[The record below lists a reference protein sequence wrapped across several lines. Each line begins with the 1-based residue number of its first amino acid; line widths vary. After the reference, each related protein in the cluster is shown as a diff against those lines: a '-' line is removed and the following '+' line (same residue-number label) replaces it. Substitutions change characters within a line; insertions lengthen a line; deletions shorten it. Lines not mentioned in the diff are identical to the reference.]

1 MTRGRAPRLTC
12 LLTAAA
18 MTVAG
23 CSETAGTSAASS
35 STTGS
40 TVDGSG
46 PRLYRDESWGFPL
59 CEDVPDLAAPPE
71 AYRDEPVYDWDEA
84 PIDEVE
90 AWAKDQPGYGG
101 ILIDYKRNGWITVAF
116 TQDAEVRQR
125 DLEEEFAG
133 VGVVAVPVGRTT
145 AELDAL
151 VDRVDKELPP
161 LLESHGFDAH
171 MAGVFMHKWTVFL
184 TSVVLT
190 EDLRG
195 EIERRFSGEPLCVDG
210 LDPATVPPLG
220 PQPSG
225 GDGWLLLSEG
235 RGLDGPGRISLVTDA
250 ASFAERWAS
259 RDAPVPEVDFEK
271 NVVIAFVAVVS
282 SSCPDVRLDDVVAE
296 GFVVRA
302 KLVDPVPQFECTED
316 AVPHSFVVA
325 LERSR
330 LRSGPFT
337 IELPDH
343 WWSSGGE
350 LAERLMVDADLSEP
364 GAVAEAGAVRPE
376 ASVAKPERSGMF
388 IEPEFPWPYR
398 LDARCGIEWLGE
410 VNNVVWRTDEAMPE
424 EWEEHVDEV
433 GGLVVAITMRVGPE
447 PLIEA
452 ELGGETVV
460 YEPSPGEI
468 PECDQP

>member
-1 MTRGRAPRLTC
+1 
-12 LLTAAA
+12 
-18 MTVAG
+18 
-23 CSETAGTSAASS
+23 
-35 STTGS
+35 
-40 TVDGSG
+40 
-46 PRLYRDESWGFPL
+46 L

-101 ILIDYKRNGWITVAF
+101 IVIDYKRNGWITVAF
-116 TQDAEVRQR
+116 TQDAEARQR
-125 DLEEEFAG
+125 DLEEAFPGA
-133 VGVVAVPVGRTT
+133 GVVAVPVGRTT

-171 MAGVFMHKWTVFL
+171 MAGVYMHKRTVFL
-184 TSVVLT
+184 TAVVLT

-210 LDPATVPPLG
+210 LDPATVPALG

-225 GDGWLLLSEG
+225 GDGWRLLSEG

-259 RDAPVPEVDFEK
+259 RDAPVPQVDFEK
-271 NVVIAFVAVVS
+271 NVVISFVAIVS
-282 SSCPDVRLDDVVAE
+282 SSCPDVRLDDVVVE

-302 KLVDPVPQFECTED
+302 KLIDPVPQFECTED
-316 AVPHSFVVA
+316 AVPHAFVVA

-364 GAVAEAGAVRPE
+364 GAVADPRAVHDGRFTRPI
-376 ASVAKPERSGMF
+376 RSGAEGV
-388 IEPEFPWPYR
+388 EPGVIAAYR
-398 LDARCGIEWLGE
+398 FDQRCGIEWLGE
-410 VNNVVWRTDEAMPE
+410 VNGVVWRTDEPMPE
-424 EWEEHVDEV
+424 RWESAVEPYGTIEV
-433 GGLVVAITMRVGPE
+433 MIAIRAGPE

-452 ELGGETVV
+452 DINGATVV
-460 YEPSPGEI
+460 YRPTDEEI
-468 PECDQP
+468 PGCEQP